1 MSIAIGTPLLA
12 GAPDSAPRPVDLTAP
27 PMAGSRA
34 RMAGDHLTDLGFR
47 SVGEAGGRYRPSG
60 FDLRLSGEEIGDR
73 LTYIHETHHASL
85 NDSTAWGALLHVV
98 ARIPA
103 GGNAPAYRP
112 LVDAC
117 RLVHEAYAT
126 FASLSII
133 EANHGPQPDALV
145 AYPQYLP
152 LQRRLATLVAAGGG
166 PHRQYLLATAVARC
180 CMQSPVLALVAAKG
194 LEGFCLSDL
203 RSLDTPDGR
212 YRALLSSQQDVLARA
227 AEAGDVATGW
237 STDDLDRIDGAD
249 PQEATDDAHD
259 DMWGR
264 WEETAYDE
272 IAQAL
277 GGMGATP
284 VAYNGHQEWTGEL
297 VAVAERT
304 WGRLGLVAA
313 SRLAP
318 ATDDRSIAEA
328 MLAQVRHELVDEP
341 YAARILEVDIDAVAA
356 LVAERARIGG
366 VPVMIVDVRLPER
379 LLSSYRWAAADA
391 AWLAERTEPV
401 VGVRLTGGDEA
412 GGSEIVVVPVTS
424 PDDMERLVASWA
436 DRGPAVASIAASCL
450 IDVAWQRDWWG
461 PFARSCPTI
470 VLIDIEPARLTRSW
484 AASGTPVRVGRV
496 SVDDTAGNWQGLAV
510 EAGGGALWLG
520 LGEQITVNFLHH
532 AVVGAI
538 DVEEGTEFLA
548 AWAEPLRVII
558 THLLAMETYLDFAG
572 LEGRL

>member
-1 MSIAIGTPLLA
+1 MTADDAGTSDGECPEDDRGVPEDA
-12 GAPDSAPRPVDLTAP
+12 
-27 PMAGSRA
+27 
-34 RMAGDHLTDLGFR
+34 HLDDLGFR
-47 SVGEAGGRYRPSG
+47 GFGDSGGRYRPSG

-103 GGNAPAYRP
+103 DANAPAYRP

-133 EANHGPQPDALV
+133 EANHGPQPAALA

-166 PHRQYLLATAVARC
+166 QHRQYLLATAVARC
-180 CMQSPVLALVAAKG
+180 CMQSPVLALVAAEG
-194 LEGFCLSDL
+194 LVGFCLSDL

-212 YRALLSSQQDVLARA
+212 YRALLRMKGDVSALA
-227 AEAGDVATGW
+227 AEAGDAATGW
-237 STDDLDRIDGAD
+237 SAVDLDRIDGTD
-249 PQEATDDAHD
+249 PLEATDDAHD
-259 DMWGR
+259 EMWGL
-264 WEETAYDE
+264 WEEAAYDE
-272 IAQAL
+272 IAQAIA
-277 GGMGATP
+277 GMGATS

-313 SRLAP
+313 SLLAP

-341 YAARILEVDIDAVAA
+341 YAARMLEVDIVAVAA
-356 LVAERARIGG
+356 LVAEHARIGG
-366 VPVMIVDVRLPER
+366 LPVLIVDARLPER
-379 LLSSYRWAAADA
+379 LLSSYRWPADDA
-391 AWLAERTEPV
+391 AWLGERTEPV
-401 VGVRLTGGDEA
+401 VGVRLIGSDEA
-412 GGSEIVVVPVTS
+412 GGSEIVLIPVTS
-424 PDDMERLVASWA
+424 ADDLQRLVAAWA
-436 DRGPAVASIAASCL
+436 DRGPVAASIAASCL

-461 PFARSCPTI
+461 RFARSLRTI

-484 AASGTPVRVGRV
+484 AASGSPVRVGRV
-496 SVDDTAGNWQGLAV
+496 AVEDTAGHWQGLAV

-532 AVVGAI
+532 ALVGAI
-538 DVEEGTEFLA
+538 DVEEGTEFLT
-548 AWAEPLRVII
+548 AWAEPMRVVI
-558 THLLAMETYLDFAG
+558 THLLATETYLDFAG
-572 LEGRL
+572 LEARL